1 MRRERQIFRGHCR
14 GEFGIPASEGV
25 AGLGRICGGDDGRA
39 VSLRDGGNI
48 RTAVRIECNGVLVG
62 IPHGVECQRRIFG
75 IEIAEIIVLFAV
87 VRFGPAGLRAAGA
100 GKRLTAQCK
109 VFAIELDVRHR
120 VAGAACARQI
130 GHIPCVGDAHI
141 GLAGEQRKHI
151 VPILRKRMIQCLK
164 PLNDFREIG
173 YASAELCLM
182 CLMRIKHEGYMLA
195 NRHRL
200 FQ

>member
-1 MRRERQIFRGHCR
+1 MRRRAVGAE
-14 GEFGIPASEGV
+14 PV
-25 AGLGRICGGDDGRA
+25 AGRA
-39 VSLRDGGNI
+39 VHQAVFADVAHVVIEAVDTGNI
-48 RTAVRIECNGVLVG
+48 EEVSVRRGIERGDDRR
-62 IPHGVECQRRIFG
+62 VEVPVRRI
-75 IEIAEIIVLFAV
+75 
-87 VRFGPAGLRAAGA
+87 AA
-100 GKRLTAQCK
+100 
-109 VFAIELDVRHR
+109 

-141 GLAGEQRKHI
+141 SLAGEQRKHI

-173 YASAELCLM
+173 YAPAALCLM